1 MNTSP
6 VTLAQVAAAAGVS
19 PSTVSRILN
28 GTARVD
34 QAKRAAVE
42 SAIAALNFQPNAMAQ
57 GLARG
62 RTMTIGVLTQDIS
75 SPFYNEILQGVEDG
89 LVGTGFAPIFA
100 SGHWNADEEIQRLT
114 MLARRPVDG
123 LIVLTGAIP
132 DDLLTRFA
140 ERVPMVTMGH
150 RVVRDNAVY
159 LQLDNEHAAYQAT
172 CHLLDLGHVAI
183 AHIAGPPHMG
193 DSIARLQG
201 YQRALAER
209 NIEFNPGLVVQ
220 GDFRDD
226 SGVVAVAQLLESR
239 QHFTALFAANDQMAI
254 GARLAFY
261 RRGIRIPEDVSL
273 IGFDDLPAASFC
285 TPPLTTVRQPV
296 YEIGYQSASALMRLL
311 RGEKCEP
318 IALPLTVVVRESTQ
332 RRRY

>member
-1 MNTSP
+1 M
-6 VTLAQVAAAAGVS
+6 
-19 PSTVSRILN
+19 
-28 GTARVD
+28 
-34 QAKRAAVE
+34 
-42 SAIAALNFQPNAMAQ
+42 
-57 GLARG
+57 
-62 RTMTIGVLTQDIS
+62 
-75 SPFYNEILQGVEDG
+75 
-89 LVGTGFAPIFA
+89 
-100 SGHWNADEEIQRLT
+100 
-114 MLARRPVDG
+114 
-123 LIVLTGAIP
+123 LTGAIP

-273 IGFDDLPAASFC
+273 IGFDDLPAASFLYAAADHGAA
-285 TPPLTTVRQPV
+285 TGVRN
-296 YEIGYQSASALMRLL
+296 RLSK
-311 RGEKCEP
+311 RQRTDAFVARRKKCEP